1 MVEQVEKEERI
12 QRMLQRQL
20 DDQDEVVQRLQR
32 KLNRRDRDINDK
44 ESLIK
49 TQIEVLDICGQNYEA
64 FQDDVKELYA
74 KMDKMT
80 NVLKLDKRIAEFAK
94 DGLDKVS
101 DMRREE
107 KELLRETVEKIAI
120 DKGITVEALI
130 EMTKVGSSKSIKK
143 QRLTNKD
150 GVEE

>member
-1 MVEQVEKEERI
+1 
-12 QRMLQRQL
+12 
-20 DDQDEVVQRLQR
+20 
-32 KLNRRDRDINDK
+32 
-44 ESLIK
+44 
-49 TQIEVLDICGQNYEA
+49 
-64 FQDDVKELYA
+64 
-74 KMDKMT
+74 
-80 NVLKLDKRIAEFAK
+80 
-94 DGLDKVS
+94 
-101 DMRREE
+101 MRREE